1 MTSEEREM
9 FTRIREYADEA
20 LKDFDTDPQKTPI
33 SFQLQKLRPVMQ
45 EIAMEKRMSV
55 EDVFIKYMDLASED
69 AVEREKQFQESLDG
83 DSSFSGRA
91 NQIPPSTCGFCPL
104 QYLSLFFYATA
115 FALICSITFLIPIQT
130 FKSVKISATLPL
142 SVNGASCRTDISFI
156 NPLWTIY
163 STIWFTK

>member
-55 EDVFIKYMDLASED
+55 EYVFIKYMDLASED

-91 NQIPPSTCGFCPL
+91 NR
-104 QYLSLFFYATA
+104 
-115 FALICSITFLIPIQT
+115 
-130 FKSVKISATLPL
+130 VE
-142 SVNGASCRTDISFI
+142 
-156 NPLWTIY
+156 
-163 STIWFTK
+163 